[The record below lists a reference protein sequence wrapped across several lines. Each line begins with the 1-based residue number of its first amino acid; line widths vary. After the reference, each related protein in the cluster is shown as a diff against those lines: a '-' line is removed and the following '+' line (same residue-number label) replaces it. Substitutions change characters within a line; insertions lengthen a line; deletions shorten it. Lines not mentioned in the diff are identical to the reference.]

1 MKICGG
7 VKTVFLRCVVRA
19 LNSRRISNR
28 EIAIGA
34 GVGIEAI
41 VRLVSYGLLPSP
53 AECEKLERFADR
65 QPGSAAAEAGLA
77 HRGADQDQAGA
88 RTLIPFAGKNRSEYR
103 ATEWLSP

>member
-7 VKTVFLRCVVRA
+7 VKTVFLRCVARA

-53 AECEKLERFADR
+53 AECEKLERFAIANL
-65 QPGSAAAEAGLA
+65 AALRPKPVKPIAERTRIKLG
-77 HRGADQDQAGA
+77 RG
-88 RTLIPFAGKNRSEYR
+88 R
-103 ATEWLSP
+103 